1 MFHQLGNYRTPPDD
15 LGAANMQLADRFRE
29 LNSETEQSTVSHG
42 TEQKRVVNGE
52 AIGEPVLV
60 PLDATASAV
69 TALAETLIE
78 TTANRPQEAEG
89 DRMFGDVLQK
99 IWSIMVE
106 PTVLQ
111 LTNILKLRKESRI
124 CWVPMSKACSLPLHA
139 AGSYM
144 PGDKNLPDLFV
155 SSYAP
160 SMSTLLHA
168 RTGYQPHRRPS
179 GPRWLV
185 VAQPAAE
192 GEPVL
197 WNVGLEVDA
206 IRQIGMGATVVQ
218 GEGCTR
224 DAVLDSLKDTAWV
237 YFTCHGHQNVTFQ
250 SHCSLLTS
258 DAPLTVLDILK
269 TGLPHAEL
277 GVLSACHSAAGD
289 RSTPDESIHL
299 AAGLLFAGF
308 RGVVGT
314 MWSMGDE
321 DGLKIAQS
329 FYKYM
334 FRNGSEAVDCQDA
347 ATALSKAVK
356 QLRVRRVSLER

>member
-1 MFHQLGNYRTPPDD
+1 RDLGAREGSDVHQLGNYRTPPDD
-15 LGAANMQLADRFRE
+15 LEAANMQLADRFRE
-29 LNSETEQSTVSHG
+29 LNAEMEQSTVSRG

-52 AIGEPVLV
+52 AIGAPVLV

-78 TTANRPQEAEG
+78 TTTNRPQEAED
-89 DRMFGDVLQK
+89 DRIFGDVSQK
-99 IWSIMVE
+99 IWSIIVE
-106 PTVLQ
+106 PVVLQ
-111 LTNILKLRKESRI
+111 LTNVLKLRKGSPI
-124 CWVPMSKACSLPLHA
+124 CWVPTSKACSLPLHA

-144 PGDKNLPDLFV
+144 PGDKNLPNLFV

-168 RTGYQPHRRPS
+168 RTGYQPHRRPLGS
-179 GPRWLV
+179 RWLV

-224 DAVLDSLKDTAWV
+224 DAVLDNLKDTAW
-237 YFTCHGHQNVTFQ
+237 NVTDSFQ
-250 SHCSLLTS
+250 SHFSLLTS

-269 TGLPHAEL
+269 T
-277 GVLSACHSAAGD
+277 
-289 RSTPDESIHL
+289 
-299 AAGLLFAGF
+299 
-308 RGVVGT
+308 
-314 MWSMGDE
+314 
-321 DGLKIAQS
+321 
-329 FYKYM
+329 
-334 FRNGSEAVDCQDA
+334 
-347 ATALSKAVK
+347 
-356 QLRVRRVSLER
+356 